1 MIVMLKILDL
11 FCGIGGVARGFH
23 DYLQE
28 HQIKYLYVAIDI
40 DKDVLK
46 AHRALNPLSNVI
58 LRDAYSFTIDELE
71 TYDFVW
77 ASPPCETHSI
87 AGIWTRKRKVSPD
100 FRLYELINKL
110 NDANIPFVVEN
121 VKPYYNPPIKPTS
134 KANRHRLWSNLSI
147 SPIKIDLPPFEKIKN
162 TVKSLCE
169 YHDLPIEIAKIIPS
183 RKRRDALR
191 DMVHH
196 EIAYEIAKQ
205 VIPQVLDGKKLIQT
219 KLGDGHAKMH
229 DL

>member
-1 MIVMLKILDL
+1 MLKILDL

-28 HQIKYLYVAIDI
+28 HRIKYLYVAIDI
-40 DKDVLK
+40 DKHVLK
-46 AHRALNPLSNVI
+46 AHKALNPLSNVI
-58 LRDAYSFTIDELE
+58 LRDAYSFSIDELRR
-71 TYDFVW
+71 YDFVW

-87 AGIWTRKRKVSPD
+87 AGIWTRKEKKSPD
-100 FRLYELINKL
+100 FRLYKLIL
-110 NDANIPFVVEN
+110 TLHDANIPFVVEN

-147 SPIKIDLPPFEKIKN
+147 SPVNLRLTPFERVKN
-162 TVKSLCE
+162 STRTLCE
-169 YHDLPIEIAKIIPS
+169 YHDLPEEIAKIIPS
-183 RKRRDALR
+183 KKRRDALR

-205 VIPQVLDGKKLIQT
+205 VIPQVLEGKKVIQT
-219 KLGDGHAKMH
+219 KLGDGHAEMH